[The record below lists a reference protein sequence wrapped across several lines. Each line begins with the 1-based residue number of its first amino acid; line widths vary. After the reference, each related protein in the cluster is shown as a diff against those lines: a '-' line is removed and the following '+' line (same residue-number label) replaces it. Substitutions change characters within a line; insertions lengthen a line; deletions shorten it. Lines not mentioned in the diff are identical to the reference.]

1 MYFAVTV
8 SKDNMLDGLQKYLR
22 MDGLTFKITT
32 IPNWQINPDTLYNNI
47 MNKYLYRNLNNPDV
61 YYNQNIIAL
70 LQNYRSAFIQ
80 LANYYATVE
89 EKEKVREIFK
99 KLNDV
104 MPPSVIPF
112 TNSQLEN
119 WVNAYQVYSGL
130 AGIDTLNIRN
140 FREDQLED
148 IARVLMTLKEVDG
161 AEKAFMEILQ
171 VNPDNIQAKAHL
183 VDIYASR
190 KQYDKSIEILEEWL
204 EQNPKDASARRRIEQ
219 YRKLM
224 ENENKN

>member
-1 MYFAVTV
+1 VTV